1 MLKSLA
7 TISMLIVLAGCQS
20 ASCLNP
26 ALVNPTMQRVMA
38 RDDVYV
44 TNDASLSADQK
55 ANDLRD
61 TALLRKVL
69 STALGATTQP

>member
-1 MLKSLA
+1 
-7 TISMLIVLAGCQS
+7 MLIVLSGCQS
-20 ASCLNP
+20 SSMLDP

>member
-20 ASCLNP
+20 ATMLDP